1 LHAHKSFSEVRE
13 LKNGHAVNP
22 LRAFSEECRVELQA
36 LKVRRDGSR
45 DVCRFRYI
53 SRFHCAYDRAKWAVT
68 WCFPARRCVLI
79 VTLVVVGLLLIMA
92 DPNGNMT
99 PAADMMNLQMH

>member
-1 LHAHKSFSEVRE
+1 
-13 LKNGHAVNP
+13 
-22 LRAFSEECRVELQA
+22 
-36 LKVRRDGSR
+36 
-45 DVCRFRYI
+45 
-53 SRFHCAYDRAKWAVT
+53 
-68 WCFPARRCVLI
+68 VLI